1 MPIVSITTTAADVY
15 FGDDNLDGLNFKH
28 GGLAGTIYLR
38 NKQIK
43 NNVVTSTDYEW
54 SLSAGGALGL
64 TKVNDGLGVMGP
76 WQAISTEAGGATLE
90 ILPILK
96 PGKGRR

>member
-1 MPIVSITTTAADVY
+1 MPLVTITTTAQDVY
-15 FGDDNLDGLNFKH
+15 FGDQNLDSINFKNAA
-28 GGLAGTIYLR
+28 GAGTMYIR

-54 SLSAGGALGL
+54 SLGPGGTLGL
-64 TKVNDGLGVMGP
+64 TKVSDGEGIAGP
-76 WQAISTEAGGATLE
+76 WQAISTEAGGITLE